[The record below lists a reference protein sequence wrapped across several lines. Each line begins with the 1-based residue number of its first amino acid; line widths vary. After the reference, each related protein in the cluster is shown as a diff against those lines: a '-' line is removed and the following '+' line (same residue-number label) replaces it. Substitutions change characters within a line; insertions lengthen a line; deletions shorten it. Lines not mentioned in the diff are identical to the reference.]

1 MGRPAEERPAEGRL
15 KEGKL
20 KEGKLKEADLLT
32 KKSRNPV
39 VFVHGI
45 WNTDAIFATL
55 QAHLEREGWQ
65 VYAPNLTP
73 NNGDAPL
80 EKLAEQVASFINS
93 TLGSHQPFDLV
104 GFSMGGLIARYY
116 VQRLGGLARIQR
128 FVTVSA
134 PHRGTMLGALSHRYG
149 IRQMRPGS
157 PFLEALNQDIHQLK
171 SIQFSSLWTPFDLLI
186 LPPWSSDLSRQGIG
200 QSQMLKVPAHNQMI
214 CDALGLE
221 AIASCLSAHTR
232 PIL

>member
-1 MGRPAEERPAEGRL
+1 M
-15 KEGKL
+15 KED
-20 KEGKLKEADLLT
+20 DLLT

-39 VFVHGI
+39 VLVHGI
-45 WNTDAIFATL
+45 WNTAGIFTTL

-65 VYAPNLTP
+65 VYAPSLTP

-80 EKLAEQVASFINS
+80 ENLAEQVASFIDS
-93 TLGSHQPFDLV
+93 ALGSQQPFDLL

-116 VQRLGGLARIQR
+116 VQRLGGLARVQR

-134 PHRGTMLGALSHRYG
+134 PHQGTLLGALSHRYG

-157 PFLEALNQDIHQLK
+157 PFLKSLNKDIHQLK

-186 LPPWSSDLSRQGIG
+186 LPPSSSDLSQQGVG
-200 QSQMLKVPAHNQMI
+200 QSQMLKVSAHNQMI
-214 CDALGLE
+214 CDAFGLE
-221 AIASCLSAHTR
+221 AIATHLSASV
-232 PIL
+232 